1 MKILVTGGA
10 GFVGTTLV
18 PELLAKRYDVRVMD
32 SLRFGGDA
40 LLPFFRH
47 SHFSFV
53 DGDVCDLSRLTEA
66 AKGCDAIIHLAAIVG
81 FPACR
86 KFPDEAQSIN
96 VEGSRNVAVVA
107 GKQRPVLFASTGSNY
122 GALADEVCTEDAPLN
137 PLSLYAK
144 TKAEAEDILL
154 NECTCI
160 ALRFA
165 TAYGLSPRLR
175 LDLLINDFVF
185 RALKERHLVV
195 YESHFMRTFIHVYEM
210 ARSFRF
216 ALENSDR
223 MSGEAY
229 NVGDETQNF
238 SKREI
243 SEKICSRVKDTYL
256 HYADMGKDEDQRNY
270 VVSYKK
276 LKALGF
282 KTEITIDEG
291 IDELVRAFSCI
302 RVHTP
307 YANV

>member
-1 MKILVTGGA
+1 MQVLVTGGA

-18 PELLAKRYDVRVMD
+18 PELLAKGYDVRVMD

-40 LLPFFRH
+40 LLPFFRN

-53 DGDVCDLSRLTEA
+53 DGDVCDRARLAEA
-66 AKGCDAIIHLAAIVG
+66 AKGCDAIVHLAAVVG

-86 KFPDEAQSIN
+86 KYPDDAQSTN
-96 VEGSRNVAVVA
+96 VGGSRNVAAVA
-107 GKQRPVLFASTGSNY
+107 GGERPVIFASTGSNY
-122 GALADEVCTEDAPLN
+122 GALQDEVCTEDAPLN

-144 TKAEAEDILL
+144 TKAEAEEILL
-154 NECTCI
+154 NETACI

-185 RALKERHLVV
+185 RALRERHLVV
-195 YESHFMRTFIHVYEM
+195 YESHFMRTFIHVFEM
-210 ARSFRF
+210 ARSFIF
-216 ALENSDR
+216 ALENLDR
-223 MSGEAY
+223 MRGQAY

-243 SEKICSRVKDTYL
+243 SEKICSRVEDTYL

-270 VVSYKK
+270 VVSYEK

-282 KTEITIDEG
+282 RTEITIDEG
-291 IDELVRAFSCI
+291 IDELVRAFCCV
-302 RVHTP
+302 RVQTP